1 MASANPAFSRNPVF
15 NGKGVQDAPVT
26 PTSAQLQD
34 LYNSPSATPVDTN
47 RMSYDDVIV
56 KTLLMFA
63 VLLATAVVGWIFP
76 VLAIPGAIVGLVL
89 GIVNSFKR
97 EPSPALILLY
107 SAAEGLF
114 IGGISSFFEAQW
126 PGIVVQA
133 TLATVAVFGVTLA
146 LFANGKIRASKRAT
160 KIFLIAIIGY
170 AVFSLLNFVLML
182 LGVFPADAM
191 FGARSIEI
199 IPGVPLGAIIG
210 IFAVILAAYSLV
222 LDFDFVQRGVK
233 SGAPRKYGWSAAF
246 GLVVTV
252 VWLYVELLRLIAIF
266 RN

>member
-15 NGKGVQDAPVT
+15 NGKGKQDAPIT

-34 LYNSPSATPVDTN
+34 LYNQPAATPVETN

-63 VLLATAVVGWIFP
+63 VLLATAVVGWFFP
-76 VLAIPGAIVGLVL
+76 ILAIPGAIIGLVL

-126 PGIVVQA
+126 PGVVVQA
-133 TLATVAVFGVTLA
+133 TLGTVAVFGVTLA

-160 KIFLIAIIGY
+160 KIFLIAIVGY
-170 AVFSLLNFVLML
+170 AVFSLLNFVLMIF
-182 LGVFPADAM
+182 GAFPADQM
-191 FGARSIEI
+191 FGLRSQTVFGI
-199 IPGVPLGAIIG
+199 PLGAIIG
-210 IFAVILAAYSLV
+210 VFAVILAAYSLV
-222 LDFDFVQRGVK
+222 LDFDFIQRGVK
-233 SGAPRKYGWSAAF
+233 SGAPRKYGWSGAF
-246 GLVVTV
+246 GLVVTI
-252 VWLYVELLRLIAIF
+252 VWLYVELLRLLAIF

>member
-56 KTLLMFA
+56 KTVLMFA

-76 VLAIPGAIVGLVL
+76 ALTIPGAIAGLVL
-89 GIVNSFKR
+89 GLVNSFKR

-107 SAAEGLF
+107 AAAEGLF
-114 IGGISSFFEAQW
+114 IGGISSFFELQW

-133 TLATVAVFGVTLA
+133 TLGTVAVFAVTLA

-170 AVFSLLNFVLML
+170 AVFSLLNFVLMIA
-182 LGVFPADAM
+182 GVFPADQM
-191 FGARSIEI
+191 FGMRSATVFGI
-199 IPGVPLGAIIG
+199 PLGAIIG
-210 IFAVILAAYSLV
+210 VFAVILAAYSLV

-246 GLVVTV
+246 GLTVTI